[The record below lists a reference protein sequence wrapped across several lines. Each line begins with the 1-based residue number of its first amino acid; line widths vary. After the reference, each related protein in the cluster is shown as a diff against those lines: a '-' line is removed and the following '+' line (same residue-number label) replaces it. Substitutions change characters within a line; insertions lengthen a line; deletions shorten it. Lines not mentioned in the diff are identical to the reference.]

1 MRWLWCFLL
10 GVALSA
16 QAQTLCFSAPA
27 TCPQNSSL
35 FFQPQVSPALQ
46 LPPPR
51 VVMPILKPVVPLELS
66 PVTEPFFLTG
76 TVNLML
82 PSSAITLAPFSVY
95 GGSSA
100 EGAYSGG
107 AGGGV
112 YGGSTAS
119 GVEVPHISSGSSAGG
134 GVTVNTGFGPH

>member
-1 MRWLWCFLL
+1 MRWLWFLL
-10 GVALSA
+10 LGMGLSA

-27 TCPQNSSL
+27 TCPQNSSV
-35 FFQPQVSPALQ
+35 FFQPQVSQALR

-51 VVMPILKPVVPLELS
+51 VVMPVLKPVVPLEPS

-76 TVNLML
+76 KANLMI
-82 PSSAITLAPFSVY
+82 PSSAITLAPVPVY
-95 GGSSA
+95 GGSTA
-100 EGAYSGG
+100 TGAYGSG

-119 GVEVPHISSGSSAGG
+119 GVEVPHIPSGSSPGG

>member
-1 MRWLWCFLL
+1 MRWLWFLLL

-27 TCPQNSSL
+27 TCPQNSL
-35 FFQPQVSPALQ
+35 LLFQPQASQAPQ

-51 VVMPILKPVVPLELS
+51 VVMPVLKPVVPLEPS

-76 TVNLML
+76 KANLVI
-82 PSSAITLAPFSVY
+82 PSSAITLAPVPVY
-95 GGSSA
+95 GGNT
-100 EGAYSGG
+100 
-107 AGGGV
+107 AGGGYGARGGI
-112 YGGSTAS
+112 YGGSTAN
-119 GVEVPHISSGSSAGG
+119 GVEIPHIPSGSSPGG

>member
-1 MRWLWCFLL
+1 MRWLWFLVL

-27 TCPQNSSL
+27 TCPQNSSV
-35 FFQPQVSPALQ
+35 FFQPQASQILR

-51 VVMPILKPVVPLELS
+51 LVMPILKPVVPREPS

-76 TVNLML
+76 KAKLTL
-82 PSSAITLAPFSVY
+82 PASAITLAPVAAY
-95 GGSSA
+95 GGNTA
-100 EGAYSGG
+100 GGAYGGASGG
-107 AGGGV
+107 L
-112 YGGSTAS
+112 YGGSTAN
-119 GVEVPHISSGSSAGG
+119 GVEGPHISSSSSSGG